1 MSGMLKRIGIPIL
14 IGFVALVSQSCD
26 KSNGA
31 ASTVEQKTLID
42 FAASSHEVATKGT
55 SLSKHHPDFG
65 VWGIARK
72 SGQMDYVLWENSAM
86 TKAVQ
91 KGTSN
96 VYTPI
101 EDAFWLSGYTYNFL
115 AVAPWE
121 SAAGI
126 TAITSGTTNGAESL
140 SFSYSLA
147 DKYGAATPD
156 YDFDLMAAVAQ
167 TTTGVNHTAAQ
178 PLTFWH
184 LFAQICIKVEFV
196 KADGTPAAGSVSEIR
211 LFDVDQVAAYT
222 ISSKQDHTINVAC
235 QSGERQSA
243 VNPIVFGA
251 SEQSTWTLN
260 IVPQNRK
267 AFKCFIDFTLGEGD
281 AAVAYRDFEL
291 NLESAANPE
300 NYGYNDKVNWVIKIG
315 PKATISFKVEVA
327 QWIDSVIPD
336 GEDDTDKENG
346 GAEKDNDDVEII

>member
-42 FAASSHEVATKGT
+42 SAASSHEVATKGT

-184 LFAQICIKVEFV
+184 LFAQICINVEFV
-196 KADGTPAAGSVSEIR
+196 GATGTVDRMRLYNVDSKADYTIAFDSNKALSVSS
-211 LFDVDQVAAYT
+211 QVSIDASQEKIT
-222 ISSKQDHTINVAC
+222 F
-235 QSGERQSA
+235 SGLDDGG
-243 VNPIVFGA
+243 NI
-251 SEQSTWTLN
+251 LH
-260 IVPQNRK
+260 IVPQDISDITL
-267 AFKCFIDFTLGEGD
+267 FLDFTIGQTQTSN
-281 AAVAYRDFEL
+281 FEI
-291 NLESAANPE
+291 NLSNAHNAP
-300 NYGYNDKVNWVIKIG
+300 NYGYNQKYNWNIKIS
-315 PKATISFKVEVA
+315 PKEISFDVTLSPWV
-327 QWIDSVIPD
+327 S
-336 GEDDTDKENG
+336 G
-346 GAEKDNDDVEII
+346 GADDEFELEYPN

>member
-1 MSGMLKRIGIPIL
+1 MLKRIGIPIL

-55 SLSKHHPDFG
+55 SLSEHNTVAFG

-86 TKAVQ
+86 TEAVQ

-96 VYTPI
+96 VYTPK
-101 EDAFWLSGYTYNFL
+101 EEAFWLSGYTYNFL

-121 SAAGI
+121 AVENGV
-126 TAITSGTTNGAESL
+126 TSINPGNASGSESI
-140 SFSYSLA
+140 SFSYNLA
-147 DKYGAATPD
+147 DKYRLTTPR

-167 TTTGVNHTAAQ
+167 STVDKAATHKSQQ

-196 KADGTPAAGSVSEIR
+196 GATGSVDEMRLYNVDSKADYTIAFDSNKALSVSS
-211 LFDVDQVAAYT
+211 QV
-222 ISSKQDHTINVAC
+222 SSDATQEKVTF
-235 QSGERQSA
+235 SGLAQYG
-243 VNPIVFGA
+243 NI
-251 SEQSTWTLN
+251 LH
-260 IVPQNRK
+260 IVPQDISDITL
-267 AFKCFIDFTLGEGD
+267 FLDFTIGQTQTSN
-281 AAVAYRDFEL
+281 FEI
-291 NLESAANPE
+291 NLSNAHNAP
-300 NYGYNDKVNWVIKIG
+300 NYGYNQKYNWNIKIS
-315 PKATISFKVEVA
+315 PKTIEFNVTVGEWVEG
-327 QWIDSVIPD
+327 
-336 GEDDTDKENG
+336 GESEFPI
-346 GAEKDNDDVEII
+346 E

>member
-184 LFAQICIKVEFV
+184 LFAQICINVEFV
-196 KADGTPAAGSVSEIR
+196 GATGTVDRMRLYNVDSKADYTIAFDSNKALSVSS
-211 LFDVDQVAAYT
+211 QVSIDASQEKIT
-222 ISSKQDHTINVAC
+222 F
-235 QSGERQSA
+235 SGLDDGG
-243 VNPIVFGA
+243 NI
-251 SEQSTWTLN
+251 LH
-260 IVPQNRK
+260 IVPQDISDITL
-267 AFKCFIDFTLGEGD
+267 FLDFTIGQTQTSN
-281 AAVAYRDFEL
+281 FEI
-291 NLESAANPE
+291 NLSNAHNAP
-300 NYGYNDKVNWVIKIG
+300 NYGYNQKYNWNIKIS
-315 PKATISFKVEVA
+315 PKEISFDVTLSPWV
-327 QWIDSVIPD
+327 S
-336 GEDDTDKENG
+336 G
-346 GAEKDNDDVEII
+346 GADDEFELEYPN

>member
-1 MSGMLKRIGIPIL
+1 MLKRIGIPIL

-55 SLSKHHPDFG
+55 SLSDHHPDFG

-86 TKAVQ
+86 TRADRE
-91 KGTSN
+91 GETN
-96 VYTPI
+96 VYTPV

-126 TAITSGTTNGAESL
+126 KAITSGTTNGAESL

-147 DKYGAATPD
+147 DKYGAAIPD

-184 LFAQICIKVEFV
+184 LFAQICINVEFV
-196 KADGTPAAGSVSEIR
+196 GATGSVDEMRLYNVDSKADYTIAFDSNKALSVSS
-211 LFDVDQVAAYT
+211 QVSIDASQEKIT
-222 ISSKQDHTINVAC
+222 F
-235 QSGERQSA
+235 SGLDDGG
-243 VNPIVFGA
+243 NI
-251 SEQSTWTLN
+251 LH
-260 IVPQNRK
+260 IVPQDISDITL
-267 AFKCFIDFTLGEGD
+267 FLDFTIGQTQTSN
-281 AAVAYRDFEL
+281 FEI
-291 NLESAANPE
+291 NLSNAHKAP
-300 NYGYNDKVNWVIKIG
+300 NYGYNQKYNWNIKIS
-315 PKATISFKVEVA
+315 PKTIEFNVTVGEWVE
-327 QWIDSVIPD
+327 
-336 GEDDTDKENG
+336 G
-346 GAEKDNDDVEII
+346 GKSEFPIE